1 MVVSSAKLQTSTF
14 LMKSTKS
21 FMKRLSKVGNNI
33 DPCGTFLRIPRY
45 ELKVAPIFTR

>member
-14 LMKSTKS
+14 LMKSTKA
-21 FMKRLSKVGNNI
+21 GTNI